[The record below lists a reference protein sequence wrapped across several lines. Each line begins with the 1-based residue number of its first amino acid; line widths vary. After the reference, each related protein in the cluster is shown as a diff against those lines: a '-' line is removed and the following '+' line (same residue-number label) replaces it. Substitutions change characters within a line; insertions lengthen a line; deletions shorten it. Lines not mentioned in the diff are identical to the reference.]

1 MNGRIYIPTDIDS
14 ARLIR
19 KFSFDL
25 SQDADLSYQLC
36 YPTQASIPH
45 TIGDAFRPLIAIT
58 VNLSTYSFPKADP
71 QKVFLS
77 DPSAFASAAPVA
89 PVAAAGALLH
99 KSSRRWKPLIA
110 ALTSSAVEVPRLNTF
125 DAKYLCSAC
134 L

>member
-1 MNGRIYIPTDIDS
+1 MNRRIYIPTDIDS

-45 TIGDAFRPLIAIT
+45 TIGETFRPLIAIT

-89 PVAAAGALLH
+89 AAGALLH

-110 ALTSSAVEVPRLNTF
+110 ALTSSAVEVPRLNNVN
-125 DAKYLCSAC
+125 AKIIL
-134 L
+134 

>member
-89 PVAAAGALLH
+89 AAGALLH

-110 ALTSSAVEVPRLNTF
+110 ALTSSAVEVPRLNNVN
-125 DAKYLCSAC
+125 AKIIL
-134 L
+134 